1 MRFDDNVKQLEEGLW
16 DRTKARAAGLGGA
29 VKGLGQ
35 RVAGGVKGAVAGAT
49 GNEAGAQ
56 AAAQQGKQGAIAG
69 PIAKINSYKA
79 TAQQKIKKLTDEILG
94 DLSKLGINIKANDKV
109 ANGFIGT
116 LNKGFDNLIQGLQ
129 GSAPAAA
136 PKGATPPKLKSKSPT
151 PAKAAP
157 TTAPSTTTTPAAASS
172 ASSPTPSTPAAP
184 APAPSTPA
192 ATTLTPST
200 PAPMDDKSII
210 DDLNKNKEQILGNDG
225 LIGKAKFVAGQKGL
239 GGSGKSGVELLKQG
253 PSGDE
258 GIEQAKAE
266 LAKKYNVAPEKL
278 VELLGQVFTES
289 KKHKKHINNFVDLYK
304 KI

>member
-35 RVAGGVKGAVAGAT
+35 RVAGGVKGAVAGVT
-49 GNEAGAQ
+49 GNVAGAQ
-56 AAAQQGKQGAIAG
+56 AAAQQGKQGAVAG

-79 TAQQKIKKLTDEILG
+79 TAQQKIKKLTDEILE
-94 DLSKLGINIKANDKV
+94 DLSKLGIDIKANQNI
-109 ANGFIGT
+109 ANGFVGN
-116 LNKGFDNLIQGLQ
+116 LDKGFDNLIQGLQ

-136 PKGATPPKLKSKSPT
+136 PTGATPPKLKSKSPT
-151 PAKAAP
+151 PAAAAP
-157 TTAPSTTTTPAAASS
+157 TTASTPAPA
-172 ASSPTPSTPAAP
+172 PSTPAAP
-184 APAPSTPA
+184 APAPSTPT
-192 ATTLTPST
+192 ATTSTPST
-200 PAPMDDKSII
+200 PAPMDDKAII
-210 DDLNKNKEQILGNDG
+210 DDLNKNKEQLLGNDG
-225 LIGKAKFVAGQKGL
+225 LIGKAKFVAGQRGI
-239 GGSGKSGVELLKQG
+239 GGSGKGGVILLRSG

-258 GIEQAKAE
+258 GVEQAKAE

>member
-16 DRTKARAAGLGGA
+16 DRTKARAAGVGGA

-49 GNEAGAQ
+49 GNVAGAQ
-56 AAAQQGKQGAIAG
+56 AAAQQGKQGEVAG
-69 PIAKINSYKA
+69 PVAKINSYKA

-94 DLSKLGINIKANDKV
+94 DLSKLGIDIKANQNI
-109 ANGFIGT
+109 ANGFIGN
-116 LNKGFDNLIQGLQ
+116 LNKGFDNLVQGLQ

-136 PKGATPPKLKSKSPT
+136 PTGATPPKLKSKSPT
-151 PAKAAP
+151 PATAAP
-157 TTAPSTTTTPAAASS
+157 TTAPSTPTT
-172 ASSPTPSTPAAP
+172 STSAAP

-192 ATTLTPST
+192 ATSSTPST
-200 PAPMDDKSII
+200 PAPMDDKAII
-210 DDLNKNKEQILGNDG
+210 DDLNKNKEQLLGNDG
-225 LIGKAKFVAGQKGL
+225 LIGKAKFVAGQRGI
-239 GGSGKSGVELLKQG
+239 GGSGKGGVILLRSG

-258 GIEQAKAE
+258 GVEQAKAE
-266 LAKKYNVAPEKL
+266 LAKKYNVSPEKL

-289 KKHKKHINNFVDLYK
+289 KKHKKHISSFIGLYK